1 MSSDFGECDDS
12 LAGLALKEIA
22 PPINQYSGLTL
33 FPPSQYKLGHMATHL
48 AAARQLTYAAAP
60 AMDKDEA
67 ATVTAAM
74 AKLLACDVAVWVT
87 QEGQL
92 IHGGWGYG
100 EEYAIS
106 RYVVDAL
113 VLPIFDGVKPIL
125 ELKVIARMLLA

>member
-1 MSSDFGECDDS
+1 
-12 LAGLALKEIA
+12 
-22 PPINQYSGLTL
+22 
-33 FPPSQYKLGHMATHL
+33 
-48 AAARQLTYAAAP
+48 
-60 AMDKDEA
+60 MDRDEA
-67 ATVTAAM
+67 ATLTAAM

-113 VLPIFDGVKPIL
+113 VLPIFEGVKTHSGTQGDRPHI
-125 ELKVIARMLLA
+125 VGPRAIASWERGHHRPPAVFGTS

>member
-1 MSSDFGECDDS
+1 
-12 LAGLALKEIA
+12 
-22 PPINQYSGLTL
+22 
-33 FPPSQYKLGHMATHL
+33 MAAHIS
-48 AAARQLTYAAAP
+48 AARQITYAAAP
-60 AMDKDEA
+60 AMDRDEA
-67 ATVTAAM
+67 ATLTAAM

-113 VLPIFDGVKPIL
+113 VLPIFEGVKPIL
-125 ELKVIARMLLA
+125 ELKVIAPHLVGLAESYPGSAGILPASVFSTSRHSAVHSEVSPVGRISTA